1 MMINY
6 DGCHRSFFMFEHSYC
21 KTLCKILTVQR
32 FTSKPI
38 LLQYYFFNLVRFDFM
53 SISHAYATILTE
65 IGEDLNRAGL
75 KDTPQRAA
83 KAFQYLTS
91 GYQQDLAE
99 VTNDAV
105 FPSDNR
111 EMVLVKNIE
120 FYSLCEHHLLPF
132 YGRVHIAYL
141 PEGQVLGLSKFARIT
156 EMFARRLQI
165 QENLTQQIA
174 QAVQDIT
181 KARGVAVV
189 IDSAHMCM
197 MMRGVGKQCST
208 TRTVAYVGEFK
219 ENSSVRQEFLMA
231 VPEQAHS

>member
-1 MMINY
+1 MSMQQ
-6 DGCHRSFFMFEHSYC
+6 SYE
-21 KTLCKILTVQR
+21 KILTAV
-32 FTSKPI
+32 
-38 LLQYYFFNLVRFDFM
+38 
-53 SISHAYATILTE
+53 
-65 IGEDLNRAGL
+65 GEDLQRPGL
-75 KDTPQRAA
+75 KDTPLRAA
-83 KAFQYLTS
+83 KAFSYLTS
-91 GYQQDLAE
+91 GYTQSLQE

-141 PEGQVLGLSKFARIT
+141 PEGHVLGLSKFARIT

-174 QAVQDIT
+174 EAVQEIT
-181 KARGVAVV
+181 QARGVAVV

-197 MMRGVGKQCST
+197 MMRGVQKQSST
-208 TRTVAYVGEFK
+208 TRTVSFLGEFK
-219 ENSSVRQEFLMA
+219 TNQESKREFLQA
-231 VPEQAHS
+231 VPD

>member
-1 MMINY
+1 MTMQQ
-6 DGCHRSFFMFEHSYC
+6 SYAN
-21 KTLCKILTVQR
+21 ILTAV
-32 FTSKPI
+32 
-38 LLQYYFFNLVRFDFM
+38 
-53 SISHAYATILTE
+53 
-65 IGEDLNRAGL
+65 GEDLNRPGL
-75 KDTPQRAA
+75 KDTPVRAA
-83 KAFQYLTS
+83 KAFSYLTS
-91 GYQQDLAE
+91 GYSQTLEE
-99 VTNDAV
+99 VTNKAV

-141 PEGQVLGLSKFARIT
+141 PEGHVLGLSKFARIT

-174 QAVQDIT
+174 EAVAEVT

-197 MMRGVGKQCST
+197 MMRGVGKQEST
-208 TRTVAYVGEFK
+208 TRTVSFIGDFK
-219 ENSSVRQEFLMA
+219 TDKETRREFLSA
-231 VPEQAHS
+231 VPESYFFLKLKNKLLKASIIRGFLLLKEEDINT

>member
-1 MMINY
+1 M
-6 DGCHRSFFMFEHSYC
+6 HF
-21 KTLCKILTVQR
+21 ILPHFLLKYR
-32 FTSKPI
+32 FCLANTYVI
-38 LLQYYFFNLVRFDFM
+38 DM
-53 SISHAYATILTE
+53 SISNSYADILSAV
-65 IGEDLNRAGL
+65 GEDLNRAGL
-75 KDTPQRAA
+75 KDTPVRAA

-91 GYQQDLAE
+91 GYQQDLKQ
-99 VTNDAV
+99 VCNDAV

-174 QAVQDIT
+174 QAVQEVT
-181 KARGVAVV
+181 QARGVAVV

-197 MMRGVGKQCST
+197 MMRGVQKQNST
-208 TRTVAYVGEFK
+208 TRTVSFIGDFK
-219 ENSSVRQEFLMA
+219 TDKDARQEFLMA
-231 VPEQAHS
+231 VPEHIN